1 MEVDVKELLSA
12 QQIKQA
18 CCPANLAREQ
28 VDVPEWGGT
37 VLVWEIPAR
46 ELDKFEESRLLQKRG
61 KVKLNLT
68 DTRARLCVLAIRD
81 REGHRLFTDADI
93 SWLSRDAGGRA
104 LDRVYE
110 VAQRLNGSKDEDLE
124 DVAKNSDAGPGDSSP
139 TS

>member
-1 MEVDVKELLSA
+1 MDLLTA
-12 QQIKQA
+12 QQIKQR
-18 CCPANLAREQ
+18 CNKDSLAREK
-28 VDVPEWGGT
+28 VEVPEWGGT
-37 VLVWEIPAR
+37 VLVWEIPAG

-61 KVKLNLT
+61 KVKLSLA

-81 REGHRLFTDADI
+81 PEGIRLFTDADV
-93 SWLSRDAGGRA
+93 SWMSRDAGGRA

-110 VAQRLNGSKDEDLE
+110 VAERLNGRKNQDLE